1 MDKDILCIN
10 SVLRTANKALTTSEI
25 SKLIY
30 EKYELKISRTI
41 VKNYLWS
48 FFRSIIIYDQ
58 GDFTYKLD
66 NDNFLLE
73 DIEVNMT
80 SSASRPIGSSI
91 EGGKIIITADTN
103 VSIQDFIKG
112 FAILN
117 YKVGTNKRNSDLVK
131 QLNRV
136 IEQLKDIQ

>member
-10 SVLRTANKALTTSEI
+10 SVLRDANKALTTSDI

-30 EKYELKISRTI
+30 ERYEVKISRTI

-48 FFRSIIIYDQ
+48 FFRNIIIYDQ

-66 NDNFLLE
+66 NDKFLLE

-80 SSASRPIGSSI
+80 SKAARPISSSI

-103 VSIQDFIKG
+103 ITIQDFIKG

-117 YKVGTNKRNSDLVK
+117 YKIGANKRNSDLIK

-136 IEQLKDIQ
+136 IEQLKDNQ